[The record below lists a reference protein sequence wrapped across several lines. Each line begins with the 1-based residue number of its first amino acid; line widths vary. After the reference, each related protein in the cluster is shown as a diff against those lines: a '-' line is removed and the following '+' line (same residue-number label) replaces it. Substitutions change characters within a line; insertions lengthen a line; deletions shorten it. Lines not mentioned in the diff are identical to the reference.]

1 MDSKIEIP
9 LSKLKIGLLFIGA
22 IIFVILGIQFA
33 INPEEWLSSRSKSP
47 EFVRLIG
54 IISAI
59 FFGICGI
66 FIARKLFDRKIGLT
80 IDEKGITD
88 NTNATS
94 VGLIEWDDITGIDR
108 LEIASSK
115 ILIIKTDK
123 PNKYIEKA
131 KNGVSKRAM
140 KANNKMYGSPISII
154 SSSLKM
160 KFNELEN
167 LIESELKRRKNKNDL
182 QQ

>member
-1 MDSKIEIP
+1 MESKIEIQ
-9 LSKLKIGLLFIGA
+9 LNKLKIGLLFIGA
-22 IIFVILGIQFA
+22 LIFVILGIQFA

-47 EFVRLIG
+47 EFVRIMGLI
-54 IISAI
+54 SVA
-59 FFGICGI
+59 FFGVCGI
-66 FIARKLFDRKIGLT
+66 FIGRKLFDKKIGLT
-80 IDEKGITD
+80 IDERGITD

-94 VGLIEWDDITGIDR
+94 IGLIEWEDITGIDKV
-108 LEIASSK
+108 EIASSK

-123 PNKYIEKA
+123 PDKYIERA
-131 KNGVSKRAM
+131 KNGISKRAM

-167 LIESELKRRKNKNDL
+167 LIKSELKRRKK
-182 QQ
+182 

>member
-1 MDSKIEIP
+1 MESKIEVP
-9 LSKLKIGLLFIGA
+9 LSKLKIGLLFTGA
-22 IIFVILGIQFA
+22 VIFVILGIQFA

-47 EFVRLIG
+47 EFVRIMG
-54 IISAI
+54 IISTI
-59 FFGICGI
+59 FFGVCGI
-66 FIARKLFDRKIGLT
+66 FIGRKLFDRKIGLT
-80 IDEKGITD
+80 IDENGITD

-94 VGLIEWDDITGIDR
+94 IGLIEWDDIIGVDR
-108 LEIASSK
+108 IEIASSK

-123 PNKYIEKA
+123 PNKYIERA
-131 KNGVSKRAM
+131 KNGISKRAM

-167 LIESELKRRKNKNDL
+167 LIESELKRRKTTYNKV
-182 QQ
+182 

>member
-1 MDSKIEIP
+1 MESKIEIQ

-22 IIFVILGIQFA
+22 LIFVILGIQFA
-33 INPEEWLSSRSKSP
+33 INPEEWLSSRSKSS
-47 EFVRLIG
+47 EFIRIMGLI
-54 IISAI
+54 SVV
-59 FFGICGI
+59 FSGICGI
-66 FIARKLFDRKIGLT
+66 FIGRKLFDKKIGLT
-80 IDEKGITD
+80 IDERGITD

-94 VGLIEWDDITGIDR
+94 IGLIEWEDITGIDKI
-108 LEIASSK
+108 EIASSK

-123 PNKYIEKA
+123 PDKYIERA
-131 KNGVSKRAM
+131 KNGISKRAM

-167 LIESELKRRKNKNDL
+167 LIKSELKRRKK
-182 QQ
+182 

>member
-1 MDSKIEIP
+1 MEGKIEIQ

-22 IIFVILGIQFA
+22 LIFVILGIQFA
-33 INPEEWLSSRSKSP
+33 INPEEWLSLRSKSP
-47 EFVRLIG
+47 EFVRIMGLI
-54 IISAI
+54 SVV

-66 FIARKLFDRKIGLT
+66 FIGRKLFDKKIGLT
-80 IDEKGITD
+80 IDERGITD

-94 VGLIEWDDITGIDR
+94 IGLIEWEDIMGVDKV
-108 LEIASSK
+108 EIASSK

-123 PNKYIEKA
+123 PDKYIQRA
-131 KNGVSKRAM
+131 KNGISKRAM

-167 LIESELKRRKNKNDL
+167 LIKSELKRRKK
-182 QQ
+182 